1 MAWTARKLLADG
13 ADLGSVK
20 LFQRLTCH
28 PVHVG
33 PADRVQPLVAILAEQ
48 GVSKPVARQGL
59 PPRLEPDQAAALY
72 EAVLRAG
79 DVAEHSQRL
88 ATLHPGHVRCCPAA
102 NSSPSMQAAAS
113 RVCASAGNRPNTG
126 MAQGMRRSGEQSVTI
141 WRLLAG
147 IR

>member
-28 PVHVG
+28 PVQVG

-102 NSSPSMQAAAS
+102 NSSP
-113 RVCASAGNRPNTG
+113 
-126 MAQGMRRSGEQSVTI
+126 
-141 WRLLAG
+141 
-147 IR
+147 